1 MRAQFFV
8 KVICC
13 GKFFPAISLPK
24 AAKRYRTQKR
34 ARRRCCPTTHT
45 GETTKAVAA
54 LARHPSQDRP
64 RLKSSRSDKRP
75 PHRAYHK
82 NNRSIKNA
90 ARRAKRAA
98 GRRCGRKKQKASNK
112 NRCAAVLW
120 RTRMRQSHR
129 ILRFPQRTE
138 YPAAHARHRQKIPPS
153 APALRTSLY
162 TAPHRTQAIP
172 LPAPLSARR
181 ILPPHSSSPARCGM
195 PRRARDLCSAHK
207 PSRHTENPSADFC
220 LRRGSVFQKI
230 YRRRKPVLPYT
241 SSMMT
246 CSAASPRRLPRDT
259 MRV

>member
-1 MRAQFFV
+1 MSTIFYKFFLRAQFFV

-98 GRRCGRKKQKASNK
+98 ARRRGRKKLTVSRK
-112 NRCAAVLW
+112 NGRAAIL
-120 RTRMRQSHR
+120 RRARMRQS
-129 ILRFPQRTE
+129 LRVQKSSLFRKMLPPHI
-138 YPAAHARHRQKIPPS
+138 PAV
-153 APALRTSLY
+153 RTSLY
-162 TAPHRTQAIP
+162 TAPAPYTSYLAACKNPLHIP
-172 LPAPLSARR
+172 LP
-181 ILPPHSSSPARCGM
+181 PPANCGM

-207 PSRHTENPSADFC
+207 PSRHTETPSADFC

>member
-1 MRAQFFV
+1 MRQ
-8 KVICC
+8 IPPLRL
-13 GKFFPAISLPK
+13 GPES
-24 AAKRYRTQKR
+24 
-34 ARRRCCPTTHT
+34 
-45 GETTKAVAA
+45 GETIPDAKTGAPPLLPHNAYRRNKKTDAA

-98 GRRCGRKKQKASNK
+98 ARRHGRKKQTVSRK
-112 NRCAAVLW
+112 NGRAAIL
-120 RTRMRQSHR
+120 RRARMRKS
-129 ILRFPQRTE
+129 LRVQKSPLFRKMLPPHIPRRAHFAIYSPRTVHKLSRN
-138 YPAAHARHRQKIPPS
+138 PHPHA
-153 APALRTSLY
+153 
-162 TAPHRTQAIP
+162 
-172 LPAPLSARR
+172 ARR
-181 ILPPHSSSPARCGM
+181 ILSPHSSSPAHCGM

>member
-1 MRAQFFV
+1 MSTIFYKFFLRAQFFV

-13 GKFFPAISLPK
+13 GKFHPAVSAPK

-90 ARRAKRAA
+90 ARRTKRAA
-98 GRRCGRKKQKASNK
+98 ARRHGRKKQTASRK
-112 NRCAAVLW
+112 NGRAA
-120 RTRMRQSHR
+120 
-129 ILRFPQRTE
+129 IL
-138 YPAAHARHRQKIPPS
+138 
-153 APALRTSLY
+153 
-162 TAPHRTQAIP
+162 
-172 LPAPLSARR
+172 
-181 ILPPHSSSPARCGM
+181 
-195 PRRARDLCSAHK
+195 RRARMR
-207 PSRHTENPSADFC
+207 RHTENPSADFC